1 MTTSNQPSS
10 TTFSRVLHAAKLPA
24 GFALLIAGGL
34 LAIPG
39 IPGPGIPILL
49 LGLWMLSDHFTWA
62 KRALAWVK
70 ERAAWLQRRANSS
83 RSKRPVK
90 CLSSSE

>member
-1 MTTSNQPSS
+1 MTTANQPPA
-10 TTFSRVLHAAKLPA
+10 TIFSRLRRAAKLPA
-24 GFALLIAGGL
+24 GFALLIAGAL

-49 LGLWMLSDHFTWA
+49 LGLWMLKDHFTWA
-62 KRALAWVK
+62 KRALVWVSG
-70 ERAAWLQRRANSS
+70 RSAWLRRRANAD

-90 CLSSSE
+90 CLSSE

>member
-1 MTTSNQPSS
+1 MTTSNHPPA
-10 TTFSRVLHAAKLPA
+10 TAFSRLVHAAKLPA

-39 IPGPGIPILL
+39 VPGPGIPILL
-49 LGLWMLSDHFTWA
+49 LGLWMLADHFTWA
-62 KRALAWVK
+62 KRALVWAR
-70 ERAAWLQRRANSS
+70 ERAAWLRRRANSD

-90 CLSSSE
+90 CLSSE